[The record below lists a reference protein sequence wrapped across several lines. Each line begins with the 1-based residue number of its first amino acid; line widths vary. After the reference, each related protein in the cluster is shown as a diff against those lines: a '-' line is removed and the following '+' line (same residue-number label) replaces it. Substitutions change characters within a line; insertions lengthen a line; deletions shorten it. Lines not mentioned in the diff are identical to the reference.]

1 MPALHVPTGSILEE
15 LAVFTKDRAKAWL
28 LSASITTVVAGSAS
42 IATGQDAGTVP
53 SARETSNLPAMIKLP
68 EMRPETQF
76 SEATQGEIWFNSR
89 APFDLDMLLNH
100 LDDVPELSTFGYLFL
115 PHGASA
121 DTPVPAMVVLPGS
134 GGLKLGRQML
144 HANNLV
150 EAGYAALVIDYYAS
164 RSVDDD
170 TVPYAI
176 MVSNVTDFDVVT
188 DAYSG
193 LRALNRHP
201 SIDPERIGVMGFS
214 YGGIA
219 TRHAMDQRLKEVLAP
234 DVPAFAAHVDYY
246 GPCFQDI
253 GTTETTGA
261 PLMTLRGA
269 HDLSNDLVQCTERE
283 EQLRAAGSEVSS
295 KIYATAGHSW
305 DNLGQRVQGTANY
318 LRGCLM
324 VYDEDGFPSVNGAPM
339 LTAETSRDRNDRYAL
354 RLTSDSFFEG
364 CVFNGYIVGRDQP
377 VYEDS
382 TAELLEFLD
391 ENL

>member
-1 MPALHVPTGSILEE
+1 MTNDGSM
-15 LAVFTKDRAKAWL
+15 KKWL
-28 LSASITTVVAGSAS
+28 LGFSVATILAGSAVMA
-42 IATGQDAGTVP
+42 IGQGGGTVP
-53 SARETSNLPAMIKLP
+53 SAPDASNLPSMIPLP
-68 EMRPETQF
+68 EMRAETQF
-76 SEATQGEIWFNSR
+76 TEETQGEIWFNSR
-89 APFDLDMLLNH
+89 APFDFDMLLNN
-100 LDDVPELSTFGYLFL
+100 LDQVPELSTFGYLFL

-121 DTPVPAMVVLPGS
+121 ENPVPAMVVLPGS

-150 EAGYAALVIDYYAS
+150 ENGYAALVIDYYAS

-170 TVPYAI
+170 RVPYGI

-193 LRALNRHP
+193 LKALNRHP

-219 TRHAMDQRLKEVLAP
+219 TRHAMDTRLKDLLAP
-234 DVPAFAAHVDYY
+234 DVPPFAAHVDYY

-269 HDLSNDLVQCTERE
+269 YDLSNDLVQCTERE

-324 VYDEDGFPSVNGAPM
+324 NYDENGFPSVGGEPM
-339 LTAETSRDRNDRYAL
+339 LNAETSTDRDERYVL
-354 RLTSDSFFEG
+354 RLTSDRFFDG

-382 TAELLEFLD
+382 NAELIEFLD
-391 ENL
+391 EKL